1 MYLFQRCCCCC
12 GYVAVRVPLL
22 SIPPSNTRRCW
33 VCSCWCEYKIRAYYT
48 NVLGTFHLEISNSLS
63 YSQFH
68 IGSALIWFKLY
79 ECLCVYF
86 ERSPNRGKWRWLCM
100 TATGLNTKAPE
111 TNRCLTLYTSE
122 LLRELLRELLPE
134 FAHTKTQKHKQPKSC
149 TARTNFNTKIN

>member
-100 TATGLNTKAPE
+100 TATGLKLKRPKQIDAWH
-111 TNRCLTLYTSE
+111 YTHQSCSE
-122 LLRELLRELLPE
+122 SCSESCSQSL
-134 FAHTKTQKHKQPKSC
+134 HTQKHKNTNSQSHALLVPILIPK
-149 TARTNFNTKIN
+149 